1 MATNYDKLVADLHY
15 ANDVACQA
23 TAKISD
29 GGTANRDS
37 VFLRLPRARERSV
50 LAAIHKAGLY
60 CRRKSQWLRQ
70 GYFITPTS
78 GGQGDKR
85 AKAVEIMAKTLNDR
99 GWDALTFEQ
108 MD

>member
-1 MATNYDKLVADLHY
+1 MAINYDKLAADLNH
-15 ANDVACQA
+15 ANQVACQA
-23 TAKISD
+23 VRDIDD

-60 CRRKSQWLRQ
+60 CRRKSQWLGQ